1 MALPPTDVSAS
12 ELFRKLQQAPRPS
25 EVVDFPRKDGEGKA
39 IAQVRIQVLTQEQHD
54 EARERALHYLT
65 KKRGIS
71 REDLST
77 ELMRQEMADAA
88 AKEVLALACLTVEPL
103 PNTDPPRY
111 GRQFPDGPSIGKTM
125 TADEIGVMFTQ
136 YEIVQN
142 RFGPYEGNI
151 NSEEELDAWIKRLAE
166 GAGASFLAQ
175 LGLLELVGLT
185 MSLARRSY
193 TLSAILDRQFSSLPD
208 TLKSDLESFSL
219 GTGYFCGPPDES
231 TTETGASSDR
241 PEPGEPMT
249 VEDAARIARRLHKHG
264 S

>member
-88 AKEVLALACLTVEPL
+88 VKEVLALACLTVEPL

-136 YEIVQN
+136 YEMVQN
-142 RFGPYEGNI
+142 RFGPYEGNV
-151 NSEEELDAWIKRLAE
+151 NTEDELNAWIKRLAD
-166 GAGASFLAQ
+166 GANAYPLAQ
-175 LGLLELVGLT
+175 CDWHQLVALT

-193 TLSAILDRQFSSLPD
+193 TLSEILESQFSTLPD
-208 TLKSDLESFSL
+208 TSKSDLESL
-219 GTGYFCGPPDES
+219 GIGTGYF
-231 TTETGASSDR
+231 GAQPADSIPGGATSDR
-241 PEPGEPMT
+241 PEPDEPIT
-249 VEDAARIARRLHKHG
+249 VEQAAEIAKKLHKHG
-264 S
+264 R